1 MTIKATLITSQG
13 DDLVVDAARASFA
26 KTHDTYTSEQ
36 NERLIRFL
44 SSAEPPHF
52 TPFTHPRFTFKLHQT
67 ELDVLALSQC
77 DVAGMV
83 WRRCTHDAYGV
94 WFRHSLYGWVNL
106 IKKGAVKGDG
116 NADRILSTL
125 SRHAPLS
132 VKHLHR
138 EWAKGGHQDKI
149 DHPDFIDVT
158 LIYEVPIFV
167 ARQEFK
173 HMVGFTR
180 NERSGRYVT
189 ADTEFYY
196 PDRWRKKPEG
206 SIKQGSG
213 DDLCGHLCRQTSF
226 AYIDAV
232 DEADFLYSDMLGNGI
247 APEMARMVLPQSM
260 MTSYVV
266 TANLTGLARFV
277 HQRTQPDA
285 QKEIQDLAHQVN
297 DLLKQEF
304 GSEWRNTLTASGY

>member
-1 MTIKATLITSQG
+1 MTIKATLIKSTG

-44 SSAEPPHF
+44 ASAEPPHF
-52 TPFTHPRFTFKLHQT
+52 TPFTHPRYSILLPKYAIPDLYDMSQT
-67 ELDVLALSQC
+67 DLAG
-77 DVAGMV
+77 AV
-83 WRRCTHDAYGV
+83 WRKRDEWLY
-94 WFRHSLYGWVNL
+94 FRHSFYGWVNI
-106 IKKGAVKGDG
+106 IKKGFLPPAISESIENSLRAEMPV
-116 NADRILSTL
+116 SC
-125 SRHAPLS
+125 RHMLDDNKKNRLVNPRLPI
-132 VKHLHR
+132 
-138 EWAKGGHQDKI
+138 I
-149 DHPDFIDVT
+149 DVNHPDFIDVT
-158 LIYEVPIFV
+158 LLYEVPIFV

-189 ADTEFYY
+189 ADTEFYR
-196 PDRWRKKPEG
+196 PKVWRKKPDG

-213 DDLCGHLCRQTSF
+213 DDLCEHLCGQASF
-226 AYIDAV
+226 AYTGAV
-232 DEADFLYSDMLGNGI
+232 EEAGFLYNDMLGSGI

-285 QKEIQDLAHQVN
+285 QKEIQELAHQVN
-297 DLLKQEF
+297 ALLKQEF
-304 GSEWRNTLTASGY
+304 GSEWNKGI

>member
-1 MTIKATLITSQG
+1 MKVSFLTSTG

-26 KTHDTYTSEQ
+26 KTHDTYTAEQ

-44 SSAEPPHF
+44 ASAEPPHF
-52 TPFTHPRFTFKLHQT
+52 TPFTHPRYSILLPKYAIPDLYDMSQT
-67 ELDVLALSQC
+67 DLAG
-77 DVAGMV
+77 AV
-83 WRRCTHDAYGV
+83 WRKRGEWLY
-94 WFRHSLYGWVNL
+94 FRHSFYGWVNI
-106 IKKGAVKGDG
+106 IKKGFLPPAISESIENSLRAEMPVSCRHMLGD
-116 NADRILSTL
+116 NKKTRLVNPSLPI
-125 SRHAPLS
+125 
-132 VKHLHR
+132 
-138 EWAKGGHQDKI
+138 I
-149 DHPDFIDVT
+149 DVNHPDFIDVT
-158 LIYEVPIFV
+158 LLYEVPIFV

-196 PDRWRKKPEG
+196 PERWRLKPEG

-213 DDLCGHLCRQTSF
+213 DNIPDDINKIIQIIYESNVGNAEALYL
-226 AYIDAV
+226 DMV
-232 DEADFLYSDMLGNGI
+232 DDNV

-260 MTSYVV
+260 ITSYVV

-285 QKEIQDLAHQVN
+285 QREIQHLAQQV
-297 DLLKQEF
+297 DELMKSKYGAQWR
-304 GSEWRNTLTASGY
+304 EWG

>member
-1 MTIKATLITSQG
+1 
-13 DDLVVDAARASFA
+13 
-26 KTHDTYTSEQ
+26 
-36 NERLIRFL
+36 
-44 SSAEPPHF
+44 
-52 TPFTHPRFTFKLHQT
+52 
-67 ELDVLALSQC
+67 
-77 DVAGMV
+77 MV
-83 WRRCTHDAYGV
+83 WRRCTHDSYVV

-132 VKHLHR
+132 VKYLHR

-158 LIYEVPIFV
+158 LLYEVPIFV

-189 ADTEFYY
+189 ADTEFYR
-196 PDRWRKKPEG
+196 PKVWRKKPDG

-213 DDLCGHLCRQTSF
+213 DNFTGEENQGLRAWHRANISITKNHYSNF
-226 AYIDAV
+226 I
-232 DEADFLYSDMLGNGI
+232 EADA

-277 HQRTQPDA
+277 CRSEERRVG
-285 QKEIQDLAHQVN
+285 KE
-297 DLLKQEF
+297 
-304 GSEWRNTLTASGY
+304 GG

>member
-1 MTIKATLITSQG
+1 MTIKATLIKSTG

-44 SSAEPPHF
+44 ARAEPPHF
-52 TPFTHPRFTFKLHQT
+52 TPFTHPRFTFRAHQT
-67 ELDVLALSQC
+67 DIDLYSLRQTDI
-77 DVAGMV
+77 AGMV
-83 WRRCTHDAYGV
+83 WRRRIFSPYGV
-94 WFRHSLYGWVNL
+94 YVRHSFYGWANL
-106 IKKGAVKGDG
+106 IKNGKV
-116 NADRILSTL
+116 SE
-125 SRHAPLS
+125 PLAS
-132 VKHLHR
+132 QISSALLKAMPRSYAAFFDYEHHEDYDLVHYV
-138 EWAKGGHQDKI
+138 
-149 DHPDFIDVT
+149 HPDFIDVT
-158 LIYEVPIFV
+158 LLYEVPIFV

-189 ADTEFYY
+189 SDTEFYR
-196 PDRWRKKPEG
+196 PKVWRKKPDG

-213 DDLCGHLCRQTSF
+213 GDLCEHLCRQTSL

-232 DEADFLYSDMLGNGI
+232 EEADFLYSDMLGNGI

-260 MTSYVV
+260 MTSYVT

-277 HQRTQPDA
+277 YQRTKPDA

-304 GSEWRNTLTASGY
+304 GSEWNKGI

>member
-26 KTHDTYTSEQ
+26 KTHDKYTDEQ
-36 NERLIRFL
+36 NTRLINYLAR
-44 SSAEPPHF
+44 HDHW
-52 TPFTHPRFTFKLHQT
+52 TPFSHPRFTFRAHQSDID
-67 ELDVLALSQC
+67 LYSLSQT
-77 DVAGMV
+77 DIAGMV
-83 WRRCTHDAYGV
+83 WERCIFSLYDV
-94 WFRHSLYGWVNL
+94 DVRHSFYGWANL
-106 IKKGAVKGDG
+106 IKNGKVSEPLAGQINGALFDAMPRSYAAFFDYEHHEDYNLV
-116 NADRILSTL
+116 
-125 SRHAPLS
+125 
-132 VKHLHR
+132 HL
-138 EWAKGGHQDKI
+138 

-158 LIYEVPIFV
+158 LLYEVPIFV

-189 ADTEFYY
+189 ADTEFYR
-196 PDRWRKKPEG
+196 PKVWRKKPDG

-213 DDLCGHLCRQTSF
+213 DDLCEHLCRQTSL

-232 DEADFLYSDMLGNGI
+232 EEADFLYSDMLGNGI

-260 MTSYVV
+260 MTSYVT

-277 HQRTQPDA
+277 YQRTKPDA

-304 GSEWRNTLTASGY
+304 GSEWNKGI

>member
-1 MTIKATLITSQG
+1 MTIKATLIKSTG

-44 SSAEPPHF
+44 ARAEPPHF
-52 TPFTHPRFTFKLHQT
+52 TPFTHPRFTFRAHQT
-67 ELDVLALSQC
+67 DIDLYSLSQT
-77 DVAGMV
+77 DIAGMV
-83 WRRCTHDAYGV
+83 WRRCIFSPYGV
-94 WFRHSLYGWVNL
+94 YVRHSFYGWASL
-106 IKKGAVKGDG
+106 IKNGKV
-116 NADRILSTL
+116 SE
-125 SRHAPLS
+125 PLAS
-132 VKHLHR
+132 QISSALLKAMPRSYAAFFDYEHHEDYDLVHYV
-138 EWAKGGHQDKI
+138 
-149 DHPDFIDVT
+149 HPDFIDVT
-158 LIYEVPIFV
+158 LLYEVPIFV

-173 HMVGFTR
+173 HMIGFTR

-196 PDRWRKKPEG
+196 ADVWRLKPEG

-213 DDLCGHLCRQTSF
+213 GRADDVMQQLAGI
-226 AYIDAV
+226 AYDDITLRAGSLNDSLI
-232 DEADFLYSDMLGNGI
+232 ADDI

-260 MTSYVV
+260 ITSYVV

-277 HQRTQPDA
+277 YQRTKPDA

-297 DLLKQEF
+297 ALLKQEF
-304 GSEWRNTLTASGY
+304 GSEWDKGI

>member
-1 MTIKATLITSQG
+1 MTIKATLIKSHG
-13 DDLVVDAARASFA
+13 DALVVDAARASFA

-44 SSAEPPHF
+44 ASAEPPHF
-52 TPFTHPRFTFKLHQT
+52 TPFTHPRFTFRLHQT

-132 VKHLHR
+132 GKYLHR
-138 EWAKGGHQDKI
+138 EWVKDGHQDKI
-149 DHPDFIDVT
+149 DHPHFIDVT
-158 LIYEVPIFV
+158 LLYEVPIFV

-189 ADTEFYY
+189 ANTEFYR
-196 PDRWRKKPEG
+196 PKVWRKKPDG

-213 DDLCGHLCRQTSF
+213 ANFTGEENQGLRAWHRANISITKNH
-226 AYIDAV
+226 
-232 DEADFLYSDMLGNGI
+232 YSNFIETGA

-260 MTSYVV
+260 ITSYVV

-277 HQRTQPDA
+277 YQRTKPDA

-297 DLLKQEF
+297 ALLKQEF
-304 GSEWRNTLTASGY
+304 GS